1 MQGKVVVPF
10 VDTRRGKNTIVSIDL
25 LIYWNNFIAYQNLI
39 IMRVDNLRFFNGNF
53 FISIQKNTM

>member
-1 MQGKVVVPF
+1 MQDKVVVPF